1 MGFSF
6 NIKKSSR
13 AGQAP
18 PTRPKRKLNK
28 WELDTIRPEQKK
40 LTPLL
45 GIPEPPPIATD
56 REPTPPRIKRLVPSE
71 KLGKIFGDIGDEE
84 IESNPFR
91 KTNNTEGRM
100 RNVKFR
106 QEKVEKKIE
115 EIMKQDPKA
124 FAYDE
129 VYDEMVNGRKQIEE
143 RIQQDKIVRQPKY
156 VPSLLKH
163 AVTRNKLHEAARERQ
178 WARKEHAIDDV
189 YEDKEKFVT
198 SAYKAHLSE
207 QERLRKLEELVDSK
221 MDTIATK
228 GNMQSF
234 YENMLNKRLGIKD
247 ARVKPQLAGFNVEVD
262 EEEEKGEKKSTE
274 PNLKEEEGVPQSSAG
289 QQAQKPSSSPRS
301 TEHVQI
307 KRRREKHVVEQLK
320 EIEKE
325 RAKKKKKK
333 RRLLETGR
341 DKKDALSAAKARFL
355 ARKKAKLQL
364 ANERKDQ

>member
-28 WELDTIRPEQKK
+28 WELDTIQPEQKK
-40 LTPLL
+40 LTPLV
-45 GIPEPPPIATD
+45 GIPVPPPIIAD
-56 REPTPPRIKRLVPSE
+56 HEPIPPKIKKAEPST
-71 KLGKIFGDIGDEE
+71 KLGKIFGEVGEEE
-84 IESNPFR
+84 IENNPFR
-91 KTNNTEGRM
+91 KTNNTEGRI
-100 RNVKFR
+100 RNLKCR
-106 QEKVEKKIE
+106 QEKVEKKIA
-115 EIMKQDPKA
+115 EIMKKDPKA

-129 VYDEMVNGRKQIEE
+129 VYDKMINGRKQIED
-143 RIQQDKIVRQPKY
+143 RKQRDKIIRQPKY

-189 YEDKEKFVT
+189 YEGKEKFVT

-247 ARVKPQLAGFNVEVD
+247 ERVKPQLAGFNVEGN
-262 EEEEKGEKKSTE
+262 EEEEKEEKVKVELNLGKAEEAPERTKQEARRPSHSPKS
-274 PNLKEEEGVPQSSAG
+274 V
-289 QQAQKPSSSPRS
+289 
-301 TEHVQI
+301 EHVQI
-307 KRRREKHVVEQLK
+307 RRRREKHVIEQLK

-333 RRLLETGR
+333 RRLLETGSN
-341 DKKDALSAAKARFL
+341 KKDALLAAKARFL

-364 ANERKDQ
+364 AKEEKEQ

>member
-28 WELDTIRPEQKK
+28 WELDTIQPEQKK

-45 GIPEPPPIATD
+45 GIPAPPPIVAD
-56 REPTPPRIKRLVPSE
+56 HEPIPPKIKKAVPSK
-71 KLGKIFGDIGDEE
+71 KLGNIFGDCGEEE

-91 KTNNTEGRM
+91 KTNNTEGRIK
-100 RNVKFR
+100 NLKSR
-106 QEKVEKKIE
+106 QEKVEKKIA
-115 EIMKQDPKA
+115 EIKKKDPKA

-129 VYDEMVNGRKQIEE
+129 VYDEMINGRKQIED
-143 RIQQDKIVRQPKY
+143 RKQQDKIIRQPKY

-189 YEDKEKFVT
+189 YNGKEKFVT

-207 QERLRKLEELVDSK
+207 QERLRQLEELVDSK

-247 ARVKPQLAGFNVEVD
+247 ERVKPQLAGFNVESVVEKEKD
-262 EEEEKGEKKSTE
+262 EEKMVK
-274 PNLKEEEGVPQSSAG
+274 PNLEETDDAPGSKE
-289 QQAQKPSSSPRS
+289 QQARRPSHSPKSMERV
-301 TEHVQI
+301 HIQ
-307 KRRREKHVVEQLK
+307 RRREKHVKEQLK
-320 EIEKE
+320 EIEQE

-333 RRLLETGR
+333 RRLLETGGN
-341 DKKDALSAAKARFL
+341 KKDALLAAKARFL

-364 ANERKDQ
+364 AKEVSDP